1 MDLPVPEHV
10 RPIRDR
16 FHDFVQE
23 RIIPREQEMY
33 SWWVDGDPGAALMA
47 ELRAQ
52 AKAEGL
58 WAIGHPKEVGGG
70 GMPFMDYVY
79 INEVIGLSEPA
90 VWVFGTGTLQ
100 DSLMLNEFASPSGAT
115 ATSVRWS
122 TATSSRASA

>member
-16 FHDFVQE
+16 FLEFVQE

-33 SWWVDGDPGAALMA
+33 SWWVTGDPGAALMA

-58 WAIGHPKEVGGG
+58 WAIGHPKSVGGG
-70 GMPFMDYVY
+70 GMPFLDYVY
-79 INEVIGLSEPA
+79 VNEVIGLSEPA

-100 DSLMLNEFASPSGAT
+100 DIVYAT
-115 ATSVRWS
+115 AMIKL
-122 TATSSRASA
+122 SRTP